1 MNSKEGQVLIWG
13 HCSYKHSENSGTREI
28 GEHDYSVTTPPPRS
42 VNKILPASSESLSA
56 SSLPSIPALP
66 FVPKPK
72 Q

>member
-1 MNSKEGQVLIWG
+1 MNSKEDQVLIWG

-42 VNKILPASSESLSA
+42 VNQILLHLLSHYLQVQ
-56 SSLPSIPALP
+56 LPSTPAIP